1 MALVRDNCLIPTK
14 DAPELAYIKE
24 TSKEQYVPDV
34 FFTEKDKFN
43 NEIKQVARVLPIEY
57 LLIDVPVSTPLE
69 QKYSFN
75 CNRRVKSFA
84 IENRAIQG
92 HLQDFTTL
100 SEYLSQFK
108 ENEFLDAIKDFHLLI
123 YLSTMDMI
131 SFKNELD
138 SLLDAI
144 KNNNNQKAIEWST
157 NENWKTLEELIKVQK
172 SNSIQ
177 TATNNTRLNSNL
189 NSSNNSSNS
198 NLTNDNQA
206 SNDVKWSCEHCTFE
220 NTSTTNNNCEMCNL
234 PRTQN

>member
-14 DAPELAYIKE
+14 DAPELAYVKE

-43 NEIKQVARVLPIEY
+43 NEIKQVARLLPIEY

-69 QKYSFN
+69 QKYTFN
-75 CNRRVKSFA
+75 CNRNVKSFP

-108 ENEFLDAIKDFHLLI
+108 NESQFLESIKDFHLLI

-131 SFKNELD
+131 SFKKELD
-138 SLLDAI
+138 SLLEAI
-144 KNNNNQKAIEWST
+144 KNNDNVKAIEWSKNT
-157 NENWKTLEELIKVQK
+157 NWKTLEELIKAQK
-172 SNSIQ
+172 SISNIPS
-177 TATNNTRLNSNL
+177 APEKSTNLNSN
-189 NSSNNSSNS
+189 SNNSNS
-198 NLTNDNQA
+198 NATNDNQITN
-206 SNDVKWSCEHCTFE
+206 NDETFICQHCTFE
-220 NTSTTNNNCEMCNL
+220 NTSSNGNNCEMCNL
-234 PRTQN
+234 PRFS